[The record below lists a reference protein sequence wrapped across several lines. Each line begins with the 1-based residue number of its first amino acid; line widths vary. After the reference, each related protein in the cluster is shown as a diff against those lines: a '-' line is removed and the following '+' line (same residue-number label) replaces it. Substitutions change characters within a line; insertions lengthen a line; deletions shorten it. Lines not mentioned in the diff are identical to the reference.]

1 MSRDNLPRPDEAALA
16 HSQQLCRHLE
26 HQLQSGALSFA
37 QYMYEVLYSPGL
49 GYYSAGSHKIGASG
63 DFTTAPEIS
72 PLFGHSIAQSLAP
85 YFREHPEDS
94 LLELGPGSGRLAF
107 DLLQALNEADALPRH
122 YYLLEVS
129 ADLRQR
135 QQVLLQQLP
144 AHLAE
149 RCVWLDR
156 LPDTLSGVML
166 ANEVLDALAVEV
178 FAIQDAK
185 PWQASVSLTPEGEWC
200 TTLTEPTDPILQQR
214 LRSLQQHYDLP
225 DGYQSEV
232 NLWQESLLR
241 TLSEVLQRGLLLFID
256 YGFPGHEYYHPDRAE
271 GTLCCHYRHRVHH
284 DPYLWPGLQDIT
296 AHVDFTAL
304 ATCGLAAGLSLALY
318 TTQAD
323 FLIGSGILDRAQQEA
338 SDALLFKQSQAL
350 QVLLA
355 PHEMGELFKVMAFY
369 KNTTNI
375 FAGMAEQDRRPSL

>member
-1 MSRDNLPRPDEAALA
+1 MSRDNLPRPDETALA

-26 HQLQSGALSFA
+26 HKLQGGSLSFA

-49 GYYSAGSHKIGASG
+49 GYYAAGSHKIGAAG

-72 PLFGHSIAQSLAP
+72 PLFGQTIAQSLAP
-85 YFREHPEDS
+85 YFREHRHDS
-94 LLELGPGSGRLAF
+94 LLELGPGRGRLAF
-107 DLLQALNEADALPRH
+107 DVLQALHEADALPRH

-135 QQVLLQQLP
+135 QQILLQQLP
-144 AHLAE
+144 ADLAQ

-156 LPDTLSGVML
+156 LPDALSGIIL

-178 FAIQDAK
+178 FAIQDAQ
-185 PWQASVSLTPEGEWC
+185 PWQASVIRTPEGDWR

-214 LRSLQQHYDLP
+214 LRSLQQQYDLP

-256 YGFPGHEYYHPDRAE
+256 YGFPGHEYYHPDRAR

-323 FLIGSGILDRAQQEA
+323 FLIGSGILDRASGEA
-338 SDALLFKQSQAL
+338 TDALLFKQSQAL
-350 QVLLA
+350 QVLLG

-369 KNTTNI
+369 KNTSNI
-375 FAGMAEQDRRPSL
+375 FSAMAESDKRPSL